1 MATQA
6 QIHFGHKE
14 LTAPAVEP
22 VTTAEAVL
30 FMGVNTSDSDTL
42 IGNLVTA
49 VRKHVE
55 SVTRRI
61 FVAAM
66 WRFTL
71 DEFPSSREP
80 IVLPKSPLIFVKQV
94 AYIDSRTIAS
104 DVWGDRAAQWTVT
117 PDNVEST
124 DIFSILVGGVAIA
137 TFTAT
142 AATVANVTAGLT
154 TAWNASTHDFA
165 SGITATDS
173 TTHVTLDSAIGQGF
187 KVTTSTTDAGGTDD
201 QTLTATEVL
210 DESTVYTVDD
220 VSTPARIAPTIN
232 KSYPGADRGTVNA
245 VIIDLLCGYGGAS
258 SVPELAKT
266 AIMMGVA
273 DVYEHREANIEAR
286 LQANRAFNDLVWSL
300 RLPRVM

>member
-30 FMGVNTSDSDTL
+30 FMGVNTSDSDVL
-42 IGNLVTA
+42 ISSLVTA
-49 VRKHVE
+49 VRQHVE

-94 AYIDSRTIAS
+94 AYIDSNTVAS
-104 DVWGDRAAQWTVT
+104 DAWGDRAAQWTVT
-117 PDNVEST
+117 PDNVEVGDT
-124 DIFSILVGGVAIA
+124 FNILVGGVVIA
-137 TFTAT
+137 TFDAT
-142 AATVANVTAGLT
+142 DTTVADVTAGLT

-165 SGITATDS
+165 GGITATDS
-173 TTHVTLDSAIGQGF
+173 TTHVTLDSAVGQGF
-187 KVTTSTTDAGGTDD
+187 KVTTSTTDVGGTDD
-201 QTLTATEVL
+201 QTLTAAEVQ
-210 DESTVYTVDD
+210 DESTRYTVDD

-232 KSYPGADRGTVNA
+232 EGYPGADRGIINA
-245 VIIDLLCGYGGAS
+245 VIIDMLCGYGGAS
-258 SVPELAKT
+258 SVPEQAKT
-266 AIMMGVA
+266 LIKVGVA
-273 DVYEHREANIEAR
+273 GFYEHREPFTEAR
-286 LQANRAFNDLVWSL
+286 LKENRAFTDMLWSM